1 MQGIM
6 SLSEGQQEPMGQID
20 PTQFSPVVESYA
32 KSNPREFNN
41 DILGGMAQADPALVD
56 EFIRSLASLNLPP
69 EIIDAMQ
76 MMVDGIL
83 SDPEDYDQNRA
94 EFIKE
99 GVPEDLLPEQFDPAF
114 FAALNMALDQLE
126 MNMDQGPMVPG
137 FAEGGIINVRE
148 IASEIAKMG
157 RNGDTMLAH
166 ITPAEA
172 RMLRRRGGSGTINP
186 QTGLP
191 EFFLKKLVKTVGK
204 VFKGAVKAVTSVVK
218 SVAKVVKKVA
228 SSTIGKIALTAA
240 AVYFMGPAG
249 IGLSGKLGIT
259 NAALA
264 NGVNT
269 FAGST
274 LVNLASGQK
283 VGDAIKG
290 GLVSGTIAGGATAIF
305 DGGVFGGKQTT
316 PTLDTGV
323 KTPGLDALDDLATQN
338 VATPSS
344 ISAQTFPLTSST
356 PIVGTPIGT
365 TAAPSTI
372 LSSNVS
378 PGISFSGNVPTGM
391 GVQLPSSTFAN
402 ISSAP
407 VASAG
412 IAPSNIMNVVDQ
424 GRTAATGLIDQGRTA
439 ATGLM
444 EQGKG
449 FLSDAW
455 NSISPSAIKAQGTS
469 EAIAAGQ
476 KAIANLPVGT
486 PNSVVASVYEKAY
499 EAAMPGVISTY
510 GPLAATALAGATAM
524 GAFTPPKMEMPQN
537 IGEFETSGQEMLQ
550 QNPEEYGLTYGG
562 AQTTYAPNPYENL
575 YSPGQVK
582 FTNQGNPYAG
592 LYTGYQLPASQ
603 PQVNPYQTVQ
613 SGIGSIPTQRLA
625 KGGTAEYPRKTGP
638 INGPGTGTSDSIP
651 AMLSDGEFVF
661 TAKAV
666 RAMGNGSR
674 RKGAKRMYAMMK
686 QLERKAS

>member
-1 MQGIM
+1 MAEAMQGIM
-6 SLSEGQQEPMGQID
+6 SLSTGQQEPMGQID

-56 EFIRSLASLNLPP
+56 EFIRSLASMNLPP

-76 MMVDGIL
+76 MMIDGIL
-83 SDPEDYDQNRA
+83 SDPEDYAQNRA

-148 IASEIAKMG
+148 IASELAKMG

-186 QTGLP
+186 ETGLP
-191 EFFLKKLVKTVGK
+191 EFFLGKLVKSVGK
-204 VFKGAVKAVTSVVK
+204 IFKGAVKAVTSVVK

-249 IGLSGKLGIT
+249 LNLSGGLGVT

-264 NGVNT
+264 NGINT

-290 GLVSGTIAGGATAIF
+290 GLTAGVVAGAATGIF
-305 DGGVFGGKQTT
+305 DSTIGAKQAPAPVVDKSFT
-316 PTLDTGV
+316 
-323 KTPGLDALDDLATQN
+323 TPGLDTLDDLAARN
-338 VATPSS
+338 VVTPSS
-344 ISAQTFPLTSST
+344 VTATGGAQTFPLTQ
-356 PIVGTPIGT
+356 PAPVVGAPIGS
-365 TAAPSTI
+365 TAAPSSI
-372 LSSNVS
+372 LTSNVA
-378 PGISFSGNVPTGM
+378 PGINFANVPSSM
-391 GVQLPSSTFAN
+391 GVQLPGAVTPPPATFMNTAADAGRSFVNQGTDALASTKDF
-402 ISSAP
+402 ISSAY
-407 VASAG
+407 
-412 IAPSNIMNVVDQ
+412 Q
-424 GRTAATGLIDQGRTA
+424 
-439 ATGLM
+439 
-444 EQGKG
+444 K
-449 FLSDAW
+449 
-455 NSISPSAIKAQGTS
+455 ISPSAIQKAGV
-469 EAIAAGQ
+469 ADAMAAGNAAVSQ
-476 KAIANLPVGT
+476 LPATTSDAIK
-486 PNSVVASVYEKAY
+486 ASVFNRAY
-499 EAAMPGVISTY
+499 ESAMPGVLATY
-510 GPLAATALAGATAM
+510 GPMAGVALAGATAM

-537 IGEFETSGQEMLQ
+537 ISEFETTGQEMLQ

-562 AQTTYAPNPYENL
+562 SQTTYAPNPYENL
-575 YSPGQVK
+575 YNPGQVQ
-582 FTNQGNPYAG
+582 FTQQANPYANM
-592 LYTGYQLPASQ
+592 YAGYQLPT
-603 PQVNPYQTVQ
+603 PQNQFNPYDTMQG
-613 SGIGSIPTQRLA
+613 GIGAIQPRRLA

-638 INGPGTGTSDSIP
+638 ISGPGTGTSDSVP

>member
-1 MQGIM
+1 MAEAMQGIM

-20 PTQFSPVVESYA
+20 PTQFSPVIESYA

-56 EFIRSLASLNLPP
+56 EFIRSLASMNLPP

-76 MMVDGIL
+76 MMIDGIL
-83 SDPEDYDQNRA
+83 SDPEDYAQNRA

-126 MNMDQGPMVPG
+126 MNMDQGPMVPA

-148 IASEIAKMG
+148 IASELAKMG
-157 RNGDTMLAH
+157 RNGDTLLAH

-186 QTGLP
+186 ETGLP
-191 EFFLKKLVKTVGK
+191 EFFLKKLVKSVGK

-218 SVAKVVKKVA
+218 SVAKVVKKIA

-249 IGLSGKLGIT
+249 LNLSGGLGVT

-264 NGVNT
+264 NGINT

-290 GLVSGTIAGGATAIF
+290 GLTAGVVAGAATGIF
-305 DGGVFGGKQTT
+305 DSTFGAKQAPAPVVDKSFT
-316 PTLDTGV
+316 
-323 KTPGLDALDDLATQN
+323 TPGLDTLDDLAARN
-338 VATPSS
+338 VVTPSS
-344 ISAQTFPLTSST
+344 VSATGGYGAQTFPLTQ
-356 PIVGTPIGT
+356 PAPVVGTPIGS
-365 TAAPSTI
+365 TAAPSSI
-372 LSSNVS
+372 LSSNVA
-378 PGISFSGNVPTGM
+378 PGINFANVPSSM
-391 GVQLPSSTFAN
+391 GVQFPGAVTPPPATFMNTAADAGRSFVNQGTDFLSSSKDFL
-402 ISSAP
+402 SSAY
-407 VASAG
+407 
-412 IAPSNIMNVVDQ
+412 D
-424 GRTAATGLIDQGRTA
+424 
-439 ATGLM
+439 
-444 EQGKG
+444 K
-449 FLSDAW
+449 
-455 NSISPSAIKAQGTS
+455 ISPSAIQKAGV
-469 EAIAAGQ
+469 ADAMAAGNAAVSQ
-476 KAIANLPVGT
+476 LPAATSDAIK
-486 PNSVVASVYEKAY
+486 ASVFNKAY
-499 EAAMPGVISTY
+499 ESALPGVLSTY
-510 GPLAATALAGATAM
+510 GPMAGVALAGATAL

-562 AQTTYAPNPYENL
+562 TQTTYAPNPYENL
-575 YSPGQVK
+575 YNPGQVQ
-582 FTNQGNPYAG
+582 FTRQTDPYANM
-592 LYTGYQLPASQ
+592 YAGYKLPASQ

-625 KGGTAEYPRKTGP
+625 KGGTAEYPRKTGA
-638 INGPGTGTSDSIP
+638 ISGPGTGTSDSVP

>member
-32 KSNPREFNN
+32 RSNPREFNN
-41 DILGGMAQADPALVD
+41 DILGGMAQVDPALVD
-56 EFIRSLASLNLPP
+56 EFIRSLASMNLPS

-76 MMVDGIL
+76 MMIDGIL

-126 MNMDQGPMVPG
+126 MNMDQEPMVPA

-186 QTGLP
+186 ETGLP
-191 EFFLKKLVKTVGK
+191 EFFLKKLVKSVGK

-249 IGLSGKLGIT
+249 VGLSGKLGIT

-290 GLVSGTIAGGATAIF
+290 GLVSGTIAGGATALF
-305 DGGVFGGKQTT
+305 DGGIFGGKQTT

-323 KTPGLDALDDLATQN
+323 KTPGLESLDDIATQN

-344 ISAQTFPLTSST
+344 VSATGGAQTFPLTEPSSV
-356 PIVGTPIGT
+356 VGTPIGT
-365 TAAPSTI
+365 SAQPSSI
-372 LSSNVS
+372 LSSNVA
-378 PGISFSGNVPTGM
+378 PGINFANVPSGA
-391 GVQLPSSTFAN
+391 GIQLPGAVTPPPTSFMSTAADAGRSFVNQGTDALASTKDFL
-402 ISSAP
+402 SSAY
-407 VASAG
+407 
-412 IAPSNIMNVVDQ
+412 
-424 GRTAATGLIDQGRTA
+424 
-439 ATGLM
+439 
-444 EQGKG
+444 EK
-449 FLSDAW
+449 
-455 NSISPSAIKAQGTS
+455 ISPSAIQKAGTAD
-469 EAIAAGQ
+469 AIAAGN
-476 KAIANLPVGT
+476 AAVSRLPAAASDT
-486 PNSVVASVYEKAY
+486 LKASVFDKAY
-499 EAAMPGVISTY
+499 NAALPGVLSTY
-510 GPLAATALAGATAM
+510 GPMAGVALAGATAL
-524 GAFTPPKMEMPQN
+524 GAFTPPELEMPQN
-537 IGEFETSGQEMLQ
+537 IGEFETTGQEMLQ
-550 QNPEEYGLTYGG
+550 RNPEEYGLTYGG
-562 AQTTYAPNPYENL
+562 TQTTYAPNPYENL
-575 YSPGQVK
+575 YNPGQVQ
-582 FTNQGNPYAG
+582 FTRQADPYANMYAGYRLPTPQQQFNPYDTMQG
-592 LYTGYQLPASQ
+592 
-603 PQVNPYQTVQ
+603 
-613 SGIGSIPTQRLA
+613 GIGSIPTQRFA

-638 INGPGTGTSDSIP
+638 INGPGTGTSDSVP

-674 RKGAKRMYAMMK
+674 RKGAKRMYALMK